1 VNDAIVPAE
10 ANDAP
15 AAARLIAETD
25 ADLFRHYTGGDLEL
39 WVAVAECEWR
49 APCGIYSYTMSHVIR
64 REGQVVGLLVA
75 YSSRRSAAID
85 WSLGSARARLG
96 AASLERID
104 LVRSPASFLFPS
116 LPAHAF
122 YVQNVATHPS
132 VQGTGLGRRLMERA
146 FDLGRA
152 EGCRTCHLD
161 VDSSTPAVRFY
172 EHLGLRVL
180 VRTEVPSTPG
190 VHAHYRMV
198 IDLQENS

>member
-1 VNDAIVPAE
+1 MNDEIVPAE

-15 AAARLIAETD
+15 AAACLIAKTA
-25 ADLFRHYTGGDLEL
+25 ADLFRHYTGGDLAL
-39 WVAVAECEWR
+39 WIAVAECEWR
-49 APCGIYSYTMSHVIR
+49 ARCGIYSYTMSDVIR

-75 YSSRRSAAID
+75 YSSRRSAGID
-85 WSLGSARARLG
+85 WSLRSARARLG

-104 LVRSPASFLFPS
+104 LVRPTASFLFPS
-116 LPAHAF
+116 LPADAF

-132 VQGTGLGRRLMERA
+132 AQGNGLGRRLMERA

-161 VDSSTPAVRFY
+161 VDSSTPAVQFY

-180 VRTEVPSTPG
+180 VQTEVPSIPG
-190 VHAHYRMV
+190 VSAHYRMV
-198 IDLQENS
+198 IDL